1 MVLRLRNF
9 RRLWIGMTVSSIG
22 DWIGLFAL
30 LSITNRLSPGNT
42 LAVAGLMIFRVLPA
56 FIVGPIAG
64 ILLDR
69 IDRRKAMVVSDV
81 ARALLISIVP
91 FVNNIPTL
99 YAITFFLEVAT
110 LVWMPAK
117 DALIPDLVPKRLLV
131 ATNSLALFTTYGVF
145 PLGAL
150 AFAGLVGVAEFLGT
164 HVAFAQRARTSTRR
178 TLALWIDTMHVH
190 RVGAD
195 RRRACAFRRCPRQQ
209 RPVRLGVLWEELV
222 EGLRYLR
229 ERGEVARVMRSIAIS
244 LAGGAVVFSLG
255 APYSTDVLGGGP
267 KGVRRDRRG
276 ARHGHGCSASSSSV
290 SSVTAS
296 PKGWVA
302 STAVIFAGLML
313 LGAGVT
319 TQLVVAL
326 VVAGLFGAFAGVA
339 YASLFAL
346 LQELVDE
353 EVRGRMFSS
362 VQVVIRISL
371 FVSLVVFPALA
382 ELYGDDDLRRRRP
395 DRGSGSRSRPAAS
408 LTCAAGLHG
417 AWDVYRGQ
425 DRSVVGM
432 TDLGASGRQGCA
444 EGRRSRSCSATSTSG
459 RVAHAYLFA
468 GAAGRLPAR
477 RRARVRRGARLSARR
492 LRDVRRVPSA
502 CSTART
508 RTSR

>member
-9 RRLWIGMTVSSIG
+9 RRLWIGMTVSSMG

-56 FIVGPIAG
+56 FLVGPIAG
-64 ILLDR
+64 VLLDR
-69 IDRRKAMVVSDV
+69 IDRRKAMIASDI
-81 ARALLISIVP
+81 ARACLIASVP
-91 FVNNIPTL
+91 FVHNIPTL

-145 PLGAL
+145 PLAAL
-150 AFAGLVGVAEFLGT
+150 AFSGLVGVAEFLGT
-164 HVAFAQRARTSTRR
+164 HVAFLRILNLEAEN
-178 TLALWIDTMHVH
+178 LALWIDTATYIASVILVT
-190 RVGAD
+190 RV
-195 RRRACAFRRCPRQQ
+195 RVPQVPRQP

-255 APYSTDVLGGGP
+255 APYSTDVLHGGA
-267 KGVRRDRRG
+267 KGFGGIVAAVGTGMGLGVLILGFIGDR
-276 ARHGHGCSASSSSV
+276 V
-290 SSVTAS
+290 

-319 TQLVVAL
+319 SQLSVAI
-326 VVAGLFGAFAGVA
+326 VVAGLFGACAGVA

-346 LQELVDE
+346 LQELVHE
-353 EVRGRMFSS
+353 EVRGRTFSS
-362 VQVVIRISL
+362 VQVVIRVSL

-382 ELYGDDDLRRRRP
+382 ELYGTTMFGGDTGQGIRLALAT
-395 DRGSGSRSRPAAS
+395 GGL
-408 LTCAAGLHG
+408 LTCLAGLQG
-417 AWDVYRGQ
+417 AWDVYK
-425 DRSVVGM
+425 
-432 TDLGASGRQGCA
+432 GRIGT
-444 EGRRSRSCSATSTSG
+444 SA
-459 RVAHAYLFA
+459 
-468 GAAGRLPAR
+468 
-477 RRARVRRGARLSARR
+477 
-492 LRDVRRVPSA
+492 
-502 CSTART
+502 
-508 RTSR
+508 